1 MPGKWTVLKSR
12 YAIDDP
18 PWLRLRI
25 DTCRLPNGSQIENF
39 YVYEHSTW
47 ACIVALTPDQQ
58 VVLVRQ
64 YRHGIGRVILELPG
78 GVVDGDEPV
87 LEAARRELLEETGYG
102 GGRWVETGQIMA
114 DPATYNNQ
122 MHCFLA
128 TGVERLR
135 AQRLDETEELEVAL
149 MPLAEVIQL
158 ARASQMPQAM
168 HVSAL
173 FYALSYLGHLNHG
186 PHRTN
191 SDPS

>member
-25 DTCRLPNGSQIENF
+25 DTCRLPNGKQIENF

-47 ACIVALTPDQQ
+47 ACIVAITFDQQ

-64 YRHGIGRVILELPG
+64 YRHGIGRVIHEFPG
-78 GVVDGDEPV
+78 GAVDRDEPV

-102 GGRWVETGQIMA
+102 GGEWVETGQTMA
-114 DPATYNNQ
+114 DPATYSNQ

-128 TGVERLR
+128 TGVDRLR
-135 AQRLDETEELEVAL
+135 DQRLDETEELEVVLA
-149 MPLAEVIQL
+149 PLAEVIRM
-158 ARASQMPQAM
+158 AKSSRMPQAM
-168 HVSAL
+168 HVAAL
-173 FYALSYLGHLNHG
+173 FYALSYLGYLK
-186 PHRTN
+186 
-191 SDPS
+191 

>member
-25 DTCRLPNGSQIENF
+25 DTCRLPNGSLIENF
-39 YVYEHSTW
+39 YVYEHATW
-47 ACIVALTPDQQ
+47 ATIVALTSDRQ

-64 YRHGIGRVILELPG
+64 YRHGIGRVILEFPG
-78 GVVDGDEPV
+78 GAVDQDEPAP
-87 LEAARRELLEETGYG
+87 EAARRELLEETGFG
-102 GGRWVETGQIMA
+102 GGEWIETGQIVA
-114 DPATYNNQ
+114 DPATFNNQ

-135 AQRLDETEELEVAL
+135 APRLDATEELEVL
-149 MPLAEVIQL
+149 LLPLDEVIRL
-158 ARASQMPQAM
+158 ARTSQMPQAM

-173 FYALSYLGHLNHG
+173 FFALAHLN
-186 PHRTN
+186 
-191 SDPS
+191 PSTSAGNI